1 MDFLE
6 TAQQR
11 FGSPPADELRAGF
24 DLLESA
30 LLDWNTR
37 VNLTAITDPQEV
49 RLRHFLDSLS
59 LLPCLGETRG
69 KRLIDVGTGAG
80 FPGLPLAMAR
90 PDLQVTLL
98 EATGKKLAFIDE
110 VARTLKLKNVRTL
123 HARAEEAGQMPG
135 ERESYDYVTARA
147 VARLPVLAEY
157 LLPLARVG
165 GLCIAMKGETA
176 TQEAQ
181 DARRALTTLGGT
193 LRSIEE
199 VELPGVEGRHYL
211 VLIDKVRPTP
221 AEYPRRPGL
230 PNRSP
235 LI

>member
-11 FGSPPADELRAGF
+11 FGSPPADEMRAGF
-24 DLLESA
+24 DLLEST
-30 LLDWNTR
+30 LLEWNTR

-59 LLPCLGETRG
+59 LLPCLGETSG
-69 KRLIDVGTGAG
+69 KHLIDVGTGAG

-110 VARTLKLKNVRTL
+110 MARMLKLKNARTL

-135 ERESYDYVTARA
+135 ERERYEYVTARA

-181 DARRALTTLGGT
+181 DARRALAMLGGS

-235 LI
+235 LT

>member
-11 FGSPPADELRAGF
+11 FGSPAADEMRAGF
-24 DLLESA
+24 ELLEST

-59 LLPCLGETRG
+59 LLPYLGETSG

-80 FPGLPLAMAR
+80 FPGLPLAMVR

-110 VARTLKLKNVRTL
+110 VAQLLKLKNARTL

-135 ERESYDYVTARA
+135 ERESYEYVTARA

-176 TQEAQ
+176 IQEAQ
-181 DARRALTTLGGT
+181 DARRALATLGGA
-193 LRSIEE
+193 LRGIEE

-211 VLIDKVRPTP
+211 VLIDKVRPSP

-235 LI
+235 LT